1 MILECDVYS
10 DFRKAQ
16 AESKNRP
23 YKLPKDWDS
32 HFNNRMSKKNQEAL
46 VLATKYF
53 NTKWNK
59 IDVFR
64 FMQCGF
70 ELLKTF
76 SYTQFFDTRIISLYI
91 QKDKHIKRDAKMTK
105 EGVIDSLKFIKTYM
119 KDNDI
124 LSISRYCMIEK
135 ENMRIVI
142 RHYIDNKIN
151 KYFVVW
157 LISMRVL
164 NLTDD
169 ERAQVPY
176 IIEQYRNILSK
187 LKGSEDFLNKLK
199 EML

>member
-23 YKLPKDWDS
+23 YKLPKDWES
-32 HFNNRMSKKNQEAL
+32 HFNNRMSKKNREAL

-53 NTKWNK
+53 NTKWDK

-76 SYTQFFDTRIISLYI
+76 SYTQFFDQRIINLYI
-91 QKDKHIKRDAKMTK
+91 HKDKHIKRDAKLTK
-105 EGVIDSLKFIKTYM
+105 EGVVDSLKFVKTYM
-119 KDNDI
+119 KDNGTI
-124 LSISRYCMIEK
+124 SISRYCMIEK
-135 ENMRIVI
+135 NGTRLAV

-151 KYFVVW
+151 KYFIVW
-157 LISMRVL
+157 LISMGML
-164 NLTDD
+164 HLTDD
-169 ERAQVPY
+169 ERAQMPY
-176 IIEQYRNILSK
+176 IIEQYRNILAK
-187 LKGSEDFLNKLK
+187 LKGSEKFLNKLK